1 VVVGVVVVGVVVVGV
16 VVVGVVVAGV
26 VVAVGAVVDVGAVV
40 EVAGAVVE
48 VLGAV
53 VVVVEAPEAAVIRL
67 VMVDAGGL
75 GTLASADTKAMV
87 IICPLANL
95 TCLGSPLASV
105 PVFDSKLGHVFTV
118 TNACLPA

>member
-1 VVVGVVVVGVVVVGV
+1 VVDGVVVVGVVVDGV
-16 VVVGVVVAGV
+16 VVVGVA
-26 VVAVGAVVDVGAVV
+26 VAVGAVVDVGAVV
-40 EVAGAVVE
+40 EVAGAVVA

-95 TCLGSPLASV
+95 TCLGSPLASL